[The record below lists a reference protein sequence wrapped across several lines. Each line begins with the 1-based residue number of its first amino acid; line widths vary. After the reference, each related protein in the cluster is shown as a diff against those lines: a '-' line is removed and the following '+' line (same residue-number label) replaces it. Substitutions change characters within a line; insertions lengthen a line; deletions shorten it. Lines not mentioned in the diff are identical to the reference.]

1 MENFK
6 FFVVG
11 DGGVGKFSFFLVYI
25 IYVFLLEYIF
35 MVFDNYIDIV
45 MVDGDWK
52 CLEFWDIVKRVC
64 VS

>member
-6 FFVVG
+6 FFVVW
-11 DGGVGKFSFFLVYI
+11 DGGVGKFSFFLIYI

>member
-11 DGGVGKFSFFLVYI
+11 DGGVGKFSFFLIYI

-35 MVFDNYIDIV
+35 IVFDNYIDIV
-45 MVDGDWK
+45 MVDGD
-52 CLEFWDIVKRVC
+52 
-64 VS
+64 